1 MREREREFT
10 CGYCTRFMTFTLDG
24 NKRFSLM
31 LIDLQRARGKR
42 IAFRNGTGTEADQ
55 LVLCTG
61 YSIDLPFLPED
72 VANKTINRTTNAIQV
87 WQGKG
92 KGWFLVVKI
101 PG

>member
-1 MREREREFT
+1 
-10 CGYCTRFMTFTLDG
+10 
-24 NKRFSLM
+24 M

-61 YSIDLPFLPED
+61 YSIDLPFLPEE

-92 KGWFLVVKI
+92 KGLVSGGKNTWIEVVGTR